1 MKKIMESSKKYIEP
15 CMIIILALA
24 SALVSFKSIFIDFGF
39 DDAYSVAMSYRHLSG
54 DRMFLEMWEPH
65 QSSIFIIDFL
75 MLIYR
80 IFVPSLEGVSLYL
93 NVCGTLLFVGLA
105 FFFYREVKTICDKY
119 VAFAS
124 ALFLIIY
131 RIKATVLPEFAN
143 LSVFFSILTLL
154 LLVKFLK
161 NNEKI
166 LWLILAS
173 LSLCL
178 WVLAYPACVVGYAG
192 VLLILVLFSKNR
204 LKNSLIMTGVCA
216 VTGAV
221 YICFFAFRIGIKK
234 YYHIIKYIV
243 NGDTHIT
250 EYTSDTGKLSR
261 MLSGSYFYDF
271 LIISIYALIILAVLL
286 LVKLVARLIFKKS
299 ITILPAF
306 SVLLF
311 VADTVVLLIWR
322 PGRTPVWRN
331 FWHITPMILV
341 LAAVFFYK
349 KADTLQKRFWLMGLI
364 LSSVT
369 MIAGVVFSD
378 LHFLYITPYLVL
390 AGAVSFILIAN
401 SPYGKIVITAFLLLA
416 IIRRAF
422 YAGGYS
428 QIDYHHTVLTMDT
441 AAVTEHGPNKWLRTD
456 SSTAAKENAAYYE
469 FRQNLLKDDK
479 AFYAGMVKVNYIIDP
494 ACMIMMNCEISN
506 PSTIDTPIYNDVL
519 NNYYEINPD
528 KFPTVIVLDSVGT
541 EEDMAADP
549 YIIRW
554 MGEQG
559 FTEVTY
565 GQYYRFYRRP

>member
-1 MKKIMESSKKYIEP
+1 
-15 CMIIILALA
+15 MIIILVLA
-24 SALVSFKSIFIDFGF
+24 SLAISIKSFFIDFGF
-39 DDAYSVAMSYRHLSG
+39 DDAYSVAMSYRHISG

-65 QSSIFIIDFL
+65 QSSIFIIDLL

-80 IFVPSLEGVSLYL
+80 IFVPSLEGVSLWL
-93 NVCGTLLFVGLA
+93 NICGTLLFVGLA
-105 FFFYREVKTICDKY
+105 FFFYSEVKTICDKY
-119 VAFAS
+119 VAFVS

-154 LLVKFLK
+154 LLVRFLK

-178 WVLAYPACVVGYAG
+178 WVLAYPACAIGYAG
-192 VLLILVLFSKNR
+192 VLIILVLFSKNKVNN
-204 LKNSLIMTGVCA
+204 LLIMTGVCA
-216 VTGAV
+216 ITGGIYV
-221 YICFFAFRIGIKK
+221 CFFAFRIGIKK
-234 YYHIIKYIV
+234 FYHIIKFII

-250 EYTSDTGKLSR
+250 EYTGDTGKISR
-261 MLSGSYFYDF
+261 ILSGSYFYDF
-271 LIISIYALIILAVLL
+271 LIISLYAVIILAVLL
-286 LVKLVARLIFKKS
+286 LVKLLVHLIFKKT
-299 ITILPAF
+299 ITILPIF

-311 VADTVVLLIWR
+311 VIDTVVLVIWK

-331 FWHITPMILV
+331 FWHIVPLILV
-341 LAAVFFYK
+341 IAAAIFYK
-349 KADTLQKRFWLMGLI
+349 KADTLQKRFWAMGLI

-378 LHFLYITPYLVL
+378 LHFLYITPYLML

-401 SPYGKIVITAFLLLA
+401 SPYGKVVITVLLLLA
-416 IIRRAF
+416 IFRRAF

-456 SSTAAKENAAYYE
+456 TSTAAKENAAYSE
-469 FRQNLLKDDK
+469 FEQNLSEDDK

-494 ACMIMMNCEISN
+494 ACMIMMDCEISN
-506 PSTIDTPIYNDVL
+506 HSTIDTPIYNDVI
-519 NNYYEINPD
+519 NNYFEINPD
-528 KFPTVIVLDSVGT
+528 KYPTVIVLDAVGT

-549 YIIRW
+549 YIVRW
-554 MGEQG
+554 MEKQG

-565 GQYYRFYRRP
+565 GQYYRFYRKP